1 MTIVM
6 SKQQP
11 VDEQEPAS
19 QQVTLH
25 AENIGG
31 ITQTD
36 VDIGPGP
43 TILVGRNA
51 TNRTS
56 LLQALMT
63 VLGSDRTP
71 LKADAEEGHVELMI
85 GNRTYDR
92 TVSRQDG
99 TLVTDGNPYLD
110 DPTGADLFAFLLE
123 SNEARR
129 AVARADDLRDI
140 IMRPIDTERI
150 ESRVESL
157 RGERKQV
164 EQRIKNVE
172 SLKRELTELEK
183 KKSVLE
189 RKKEQKR
196 EQLVE
201 IEEEITKKDEEV
213 NKNGGNEEEL
223 ENRLADLRDVR
234 SQLERVRNQIETE
247 KQSINALERERESVE
262 DELSGLDPVS
272 ESELSELDDEID
284 HLRSRRSDLDES
296 VDELQTVI
304 RFNRKLLEDDRD
316 FFDRL
321 EGDDEAQEGAD
332 VTEELLN
339 SKELTCWTCGS
350 EIAAEQVE
358 NMLER
363 FQNVHSE
370 YMSERSELDDQIG
383 NLRKEQSKL
392 EEQQRQ
398 REQLQSRSTRIDT
411 ELESSR
417 AELAQLKNRRD
428 DLVSEVETVESDVE
442 NLRSTEDHSE
452 LIGLHKKANEVEVEI
467 EQIKTELAD
476 VTGEIDQFE
485 AEITDIGQLRNE
497 RDEIQAKIE
506 KLRSRVD
513 RIEQA
518 AVDSFNEE
526 METVLGLLEYENLDR
541 VWLERTERQERDGR
555 KKITTPQFEL
565 HVIRSAD
572 DGTVFE
578 DHVSHLSESEREV
591 TGLVFGLAGYLAHEL
606 YEDCPFVLIDSV
618 EAIDAPRIATLI
630 DYFKQY
636 ADYLIVALLKQD
648 AQALSETYERIT
660 DV

>member
-1 MTIVM
+1 MAM
-6 SKQQP
+6 SKQRQIN
-11 VDEQEPAS
+11 EQEPAG

-31 ITQTD
+31 ITRTD
-36 VDIGPGP
+36 VEIGPGP
-43 TILVGRNA
+43 TILAGRNA

-56 LLQALMT
+56 LLQAFMSA
-63 VLGSDRTP
+63 LGSDRTP
-71 LKADAEEGHVELMI
+71 LKADAEEGYVELMI
-85 GNRTYDR
+85 GDRTYDR
-92 TVSRQDG
+92 TVSRRDG

-129 AVARADDLRDI
+129 AVARAENLRDI

-150 ESRVESL
+150 EAQVESL
-157 RGERKQV
+157 RSER
-164 EQRIKNVE
+164 EQIERRIENVE
-172 SLKRELTELEK
+172 SLKHELTELER
-183 KKSVLE
+183 KKSALE
-189 RKKEQKR
+189 QKKEEKR
-196 EQLVE
+196 EQLAE
-201 IEEEITKKDEEV
+201 IEEEIEKRDEEV
-213 NKNGGNEEEL
+213 NENAGNEEQL
-223 ENRLADLRDVR
+223 ENRLGDLRNVR
-234 SQLERVRNQIETE
+234 SQLERVRNRIETE
-247 KQSINALERERESVE
+247 KESISALERERESVE
-262 DELSGLDPVS
+262 DELSGLDPIS
-272 ESELSELDDEID
+272 EAELNELDDEID
-284 HLRSRRSDLDES
+284 HLRSRRSDIDES

-304 RFNRKLLEDDRD
+304 RFNQKLLEDDRD

-321 EGDDEAQEGAD
+321 EGDNEAKAGAD

-339 SKELTCWTCGS
+339 SQELTCWTCGS

-411 ELESSR
+411 ELENSR

-428 DLVSEVETVESDVE
+428 DLVSEVETLESDVE
-442 NLRSTEDHSE
+442 DLRSTEDHSE
-452 LIGLHKKANEVEVEI
+452 LIGLHKEANEVEVEI
-467 EQIKTELAD
+467 DQIETELAD

-485 AEITDIGQLRNE
+485 AEITDLERLRNE
-497 RDEIQAKIE
+497 RDEIQAE
-506 KLRSRVD
+506 MENLRNRVD

-526 METVLGLLEYENLDR
+526 METVLGILEYENLDK

-555 KKITTPQFEL
+555 QKVTTPQFEL
-565 HVIRSAD
+565 HVIRSTD

-618 EAIDAPRIATLI
+618 EAIDAPRIATLV
-630 DYFKQY
+630 DYLKQY

-648 AQALSETYERIT
+648 AQALNETYERIT